1 MKIIKIDTQEY
12 PLFPADLRERY
23 PNVSFP
29 ANLLDEHLASRGY
42 AVVQL
47 TTKPEPGNLQKVIEL
62 QPIEIE
68 GVWTQQW
75 EVVDMDEAEKTQKIN
90 QQAQDAEKNLDPTLI
105 KKVLRKQIETLPEEE
120 LPEYAGLFPAWK
132 VGESVSVDDKRQYR
146 AGKSRRHEGTL
157 YKCVQA
163 HTTQVDWPP
172 DVTPALWTVISPPG
186 ETPLWVQP
194 TGAHDAYAI
203 GDQVQWPE
211 GTVWESTIDA
221 NTTEPGTLPEHGYW
235 IEA

>member
-1 MKIIKIDTQEY
+1 MRIIKIDTGEY

-47 TTKPEPGNLQKVIEL
+47 TTKPEPGSLQKVIEL
-62 QPIEIE
+62 PPIEIN

-75 EVVDMDEAEKTQKIN
+75 SVVDMDEAEKTQKIN
-90 QQAQDAEKNLDPTLI
+90 QQAQDAEKNLDLTLI

-132 VGESVSVDDKRQYR
+132 VGESVSVDDKRQY
-146 AGKSRRHEGTL
+146 EGTL
-157 YKCVQA
+157 YKCLQA

-172 DVTPALWTVISPPG
+172 DLTPALWTVISPPG
-186 ETPLWVQP
+186 RDPVVGT
-194 TGAHDAYAI
+194 AHRRA
-203 GDQVQWPE
+203 
-211 GTVWESTIDA
+211 
-221 NTTEPGTLPEHGYW
+221 
-235 IEA
+235 